1 MALDGI
7 TIAALVDEL
16 KNTITGARITKI
28 AQPEKDELLLTVKQ
42 SVKIS
47 DGTTKRFQKRLA
59 ISVNPSLPLIYLGDD
74 NKQSPLSAPVFCMV
88 LRKHLNNCRIT
99 DINQAGLERVIRMEL
114 EHLNEMGDLCK
125 KSLIIELMGKHS
137 NIIFCDSDNKIIDS
151 IKHISLLVSSVR
163 EVLPGRDYF
172 IPDTQRKYDPFTI
185 IEQDFIDK
193 ILSKPVEIQ
202 KAIYT
207 SLTGFSPVM
216 SNELIYI
223 SSLSGKNNTA
233 ELTEMEYLFYK

>member
-16 KNTITGARITKI
+16 KNTITQARITKI

-42 SVKIS
+42 SVKNS

-99 DINQAGLERVIRMEL
+99 DISQAGLERVIRIEL
-114 EHLNEMGDLCK
+114 EHLNEMGGH
-125 KSLIIELMGKHS
+125 M
-137 NIIFCDSDNKIIDS
+137 
-151 IKHISLLVSSVR
+151 
-163 EVLPGRDYF
+163 
-172 IPDTQRKYDPFTI
+172 
-185 IEQDFIDK
+185 
-193 ILSKPVEIQ
+193 
-202 KAIYT
+202 
-207 SLTGFSPVM
+207 
-216 SNELIYI
+216 
-223 SSLSGKNNTA
+223 
-233 ELTEMEYLFYK
+233 